1 MLICLEIYNLFSS
14 VILWIAC
21 LNYYYLRTNSAVKG
35 EEFDFLVSEYHKI
48 FLYYG
53 VISVCFAIL
62 GRTSFENN
70 AFALLLF
77 NHMKFETM
85 RNLTRTM
92 KNLHISEHDF
102 IFKFISVFSES
113 ELKAK

>member
-1 MLICLEIYNLFSS
+1 

-21 LNYYYLRTNSAVKG
+21 MSYSYLRTNSAIKG

-77 NHMKFETM
+77 NHMKYETM

-92 KNLHISEHDF
+92 KGLLISEHDF
-102 IFKFISVFSES
+102 IFKFMSGFSEN